1 MLARHLVWT
10 LSRVPAQRLVSP
22 TTEMSSHIRCNLENS
37 AHTSSEVNINLENLS
52 QLRPEACLLP
62 DSRSCQIDN
71 ANHQR
76 VFLLDLNAWFL
87 FQ

>member
-22 TTEMSSHIRCNLENS
+22 TTEMSSHIHCNLENS
-37 AHTSSEVNINLENLS
+37 AHASSEVNINLENLS

-62 DSRSCQIDN
+62 DSRI
-71 ANHQR
+71 
-76 VFLLDLNAWFL
+76 LDPVKLITLTTRGYFFWI
-87 FQ
+87 